1 MFILQYNAVVVFN
14 NEILI
19 KFVWILNGFDN
30 KKIWGKKIPDLIRLG
45 NFFVA
50 NSGLG
55 EFSYNVDTHTKKW

>member
-30 KKIWGKKIPDLIRLG
+30 KKIRGKKIPDLIRLG
-45 NFFVA
+45 NFF
-50 NSGLG
+50 SLLL
-55 EFSYNVDTHTKKW
+55 TQH